1 MEQKVKIIESNSV
14 KGGIIG
20 NLPAVVFQMSPVVTF
35 QAFVSGTT
43 VLVQM
48 NNTIYKTNE
57 QRNLTPSQ
65 PTASVPFRLYVGN
78 GWMQLNDGVI
88 DLELKMEKDRP
99 KEVWVT
105 ACFDT
110 CNSSTGYTFG
120 TLGGTFVL
128 PL

>member
-1 MEQKVKIIESNSV
+1 MEHRAKIIETNTAS
-14 KGGIIG
+14 GGIIG
-20 NLPAVVFQMSPVVTF
+20 NMPAVVFQMSPVVTF

-48 NNTIYKTNE
+48 NNTLYETNV
-57 QRNLTPSQ
+57 QQNLTPSQ

-88 DLELKMEKDRP
+88 DLELKLENSQP

-110 CNSSTGYTFG
+110 CNSSTGYTSG
-120 TLGGTFVL
+120 TLGGTFLL